1 MQLPCSLLDTALSRH
16 CVLLDEQE
24 ATEKKVGAL
33 VRPSC
38 TARLLARS
46 PGTPYP
52 LLPPSPCYP
61 AIAPLS
67 GASEPARERSNHHTV
82 ADAAEDAAV
91 GEQEEHPFGL

>member
-1 MQLPCSLLDTALSRH
+1 MQLPCSLHDTALSRR
-16 CVLLDEQE
+16 CVLLEQQE
-24 ATEKKVGAL
+24 GTEKKVGEL

-38 TARLLARS
+38 TAFLLARS

-52 LLPPSPCYP
+52 LLPPLITLLLRP
-61 AIAPLS
+61 S